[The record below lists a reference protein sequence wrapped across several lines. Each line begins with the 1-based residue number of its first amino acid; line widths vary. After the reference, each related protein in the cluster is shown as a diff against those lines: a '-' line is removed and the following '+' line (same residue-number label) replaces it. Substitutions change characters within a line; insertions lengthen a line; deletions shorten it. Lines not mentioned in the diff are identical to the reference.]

1 MVEMITRKML
11 MGPNHFGFDFDFI
24 PSEKLQSK

>member
-11 MGPNHFGFDFDFI
+11 MGPKHFGFDFGFI
-24 PSEKLQSK
+24 PIEKLQSK

>member
-11 MGPNHFGFDFDFI
+11 MGPKHFGFDFDFTPI
-24 PSEKLQSK
+24 EELHSK

>member
-11 MGPNHFGFDFDFI
+11 MGPKHFGFDFDFI
-24 PSEKLQSK
+24 PIEKLQSK